1 MSINLVG
8 TNWDVINQSLNSTIA
23 EVTYVRPIKDFWF
36 RMRNDSTVYH
46 RRLASDTKFVTIQGG
61 VMPDKKVIL
70 SDANAAG
77 ASLGFFNLDTGN
89 TDTIEIYVTY

>member
-1 MSINLVG
+1 MSINFVG
-8 TNWDVINQSLNSTIA
+8 QNWDVVNQVLNSTIA
-23 EVTYVRPIKDFWF
+23 EVKYTRPIKDFWF

-46 RRLASDTKFVTIQGG
+46 RRRLADASYVTIQGG

-77 ASLGFFNLDTGN
+77 ASLGFFNLDANGV
-89 TDTIEIYVTY
+89 DTIEIYVTY